1 MINKEKIFIIIYLL
15 FITVILSS
23 CTKGREIQQL
33 AIVTAMGIDREGDN
47 LILTCEISNP
57 LYNPDTDGVSSAS
70 KSVVFIYG
78 KGRTLL
84 EAIAELSLNLD
95 RELFFSHA
103 DILILGEDLAKQGI
117 IQNLDY
123 LLRSQEPRETTK
135 IVVAKGCKASEIMGL
150 RGDLNFSVGQYVGKL
165 LDNFDLNGKTININ
179 VAEYYRYYYDQNNE
193 PVIGVVEKK
202 EVKEIGAKTGEEG
215 PPREILNVG
224 GGAVTKRDSLIGY
237 FTPDEMFGFN
247 FIINNIKGGTITF
260 VTPDELDNN
269 ISIIGKEGKFT
280 SLEILKSGTKQ
291 EVMVR
296 DGNIH
301 LDINVKL
308 RAALTEEE
316 KAIDLDNEEVIKI
329 LEDFSSRS
337 VEKII
342 SKTLDKGQKEFKQDN
357 FSIGQGIHK
366 KDPKLWKEISKDWD
380 SIFPEMTYNVN
391 VETKIVKIGIINR
404 PTNLRKVR

>member
-1 MINKEKIFIIIYLL
+1 MTNRKKSFIIIYGL
-15 FITVILSS
+15 FISLILSS
-23 CTKGREIQQL
+23 CAGGKELNKL
-33 AIVTAMGIDREGDN
+33 AIVTAIGIDREGEDI
-47 LILTCEISNP
+47 ILTCEVSNP
-57 LYNPDTDGVSSAS
+57 LYNPETDGVSSAS
-70 KSVVFIYG
+70 KSVVYIYG

-84 EAIAELSLNLD
+84 EAITDLSLNFD
-95 RELFFSHA
+95 RDLFFSHA
-103 DILILGEDLAKQGI
+103 NILILGEDLAKQGI

-135 IVVAKGCKASEIMGL
+135 IVVAKGCKASEIMGP
-150 RGDLNFSVGQYVGKL
+150 RGDLNFSVGSYVGNL

-179 VAEYYRYYYDQNNE
+179 MAEYYRYYYDQNNQ

-202 EVKEIGAKTGEEG
+202 EVKEIGVTGEEG
-215 PPREILNVG
+215 PTREILTVG

-247 FIINNIKGGTITF
+247 FIVNDIKGGIITF
-260 VTPDELDNN
+260 VTPDELDKD
-269 ISIIGKEGKFT
+269 ISIIGKEDKFT

-291 EVMVR
+291 EVIVKG
-296 DGNIH
+296 GNIH

-316 KAIDLDNEEVIKI
+316 KAIDLDDEDVIKI
-329 LEDFSSRS
+329 LEDTSSKS

-366 KDPKLWKEISKDWD
+366 NNPELWKEVSKDWE

-391 VETKIVKIGIINR
+391 VETEIVKIGIINR
-404 PTNLRKVR
+404 PANLRKER